1 MRARLPFSRSSVSSP
16 SPASGFT
23 LVEVMVGTVLFLI
36 AALGIFS
43 GLIYSYRLAAETRY
57 RDNARFI
64 LKSLGDEFLVQKSED
79 TTGTIKT
86 MFVPT
91 ASATGLGL
99 LWQGTAG
106 VEAGLTVTLG
116 ATTGSPISNALV
128 TREVTYLQLD
138 GTPSAVPASSTG
150 GVLVRGNFRI
160 AYSYANRNYSQQLS
174 VVRRIP

>member
-1 MRARLPFSRSSVSSP
+1 MRARLPFSRSSVSRP
-16 SPASGFT
+16 SPASAFT

-43 GLIYSYRLAAETRY
+43 GLIYAYRLAAETRY

-79 TTGTIKT
+79 ETGDIKT

-91 ASATGLGL
+91 ESATGLGL
-99 LWQGTAG
+99 LWQGTEG
-106 VEAGLTVTLG
+106 EEAGLTVTLG
-116 ATTGSPISNALV
+116 ANTGAPIADALV
-128 TREVTYLQLD
+128 TREVTYLELD
-138 GTPSAVPASSTG
+138 GMPSLTPASSTG
-150 GVLVRGNFRI
+150 GIIVRGNFRI

>member
-1 MRARLPFSRSSVSSP
+1 MRARLPSTHPSAFST
-16 SPASGFT
+16 SPASAFT
-23 LVEVMVGTVLFLI
+23 MVEVMVGTVLFLI
-36 AALGIFS
+36 AAIGIFS

-79 TTGTIKT
+79 TGGAIKT

-91 ASATGLGL
+91 ANATGLGL

-106 VEAGLTVTLG
+106 VDAGLSVTLG
-116 ATTGSPISNALV
+116 ANTGAPISNALV
-128 TREVTYLQLD
+128 TREVTYLELD
-138 GTPSAVPASSTG
+138 GNPSSAPASSTG